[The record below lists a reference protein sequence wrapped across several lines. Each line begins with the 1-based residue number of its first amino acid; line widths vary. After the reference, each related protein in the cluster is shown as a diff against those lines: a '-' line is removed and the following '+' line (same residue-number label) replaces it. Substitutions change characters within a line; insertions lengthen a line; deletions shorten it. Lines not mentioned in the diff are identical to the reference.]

1 MSALKVFIVED
12 NKWYGEILMHH
23 LSLNPDFEIHL
34 FEDAASCISNLNLN
48 PDVITIDFTLP
59 DMNGEELLEKIKQ
72 INPTLPIIFISA
84 QENIATAVNLI
95 KKGVS
100 NYIVKDDHTKDL
112 LWNELL
118 KIQELNN
125 LKDKVDSLE
134 SQLETNYNIKD
145 TIIGESK
152 STKRTHELIEKAIN
166 SSINVF
172 ITGETGTGK
181 ELVAKAIHYN
191 GKLRKK
197 PFIAINMAA
206 IPRDLIE
213 SELFGHEKGSFT
225 GATSRKK
232 GKFEEANGGTL
243 FLDEIAELDFNV
255 QSKLLRVLQE
265 REFNRI
271 GSNEMIKLNIH
282 LIVATN
288 KDIIQE
294 VRDGNFREDLYYRM
308 IGLPINLP
316 PLRERENDILILTK
330 HFLNEYNTQNKKNK
344 KTLTQKA
351 KQKLLSYN
359 YPGNIRELKSIID
372 LACIMSDTNEIK
384 EEDITFQSLNNKD
397 LLSTSDLTLREYT
410 NNIIQY
416 TLNNTNKNVIE
427 TAKKLDIGKSKIY
440 NLINSGDIKV

>member
-1 MSALKVFIVED
+1 MNALKVFIVEG
-12 NKWYGEILMHH
+12 NKRDGEILIRH
-23 LSLNPDFEIHL
+23 LSLNPDFEIRL
-34 FEDAASCISNLNLN
+34 FEDATSCISNLNLN
-48 PDVITIDFTLP
+48 PDVIIIDFTFP
-59 DMNGEELLEKIKQ
+59 DMDGELIVDKFKQ
-72 INPTLPIIFISA
+72 IKPTLPIIFISD
-84 QENIATAVNLI
+84 QKNIAIAIKLI

-100 NYIVKDDHTKDL
+100 NYIVKDDYTKDL
-112 LWNELL
+112 VWNDLL
-118 KIQELNN
+118 EIKELNS
-125 LKDKVDSLE
+125 LKNQVDSLK
-134 SQLETNYNIKD
+134 SQLETNYTIKD
-145 TIIGESK
+145 SIIGESK

-166 SSINVF
+166 SSINIF

-191 GKLRKK
+191 GKLSKK

-206 IPRDLIE
+206 IPKDLVE

-225 GATSRKK
+225 GATTRKK

-243 FLDEIAELDFNV
+243 FLDEIAELDYNV

-271 GSNEMIKLNIH
+271 GSNEMIKLKIH

-288 KDIIQE
+288 KNIVKEIKE
-294 VRDGNFREDLYYRM
+294 GNFREDLYYRM
-308 IGLPINLP
+308 IGLPIHLP
-316 PLRERENDILILTK
+316 PLRERENDILFLTK
-330 HFLNEYNTQNKKNK
+330 HFLKEYNNTNKKNK
-344 KTLTQKA
+344 KTLTEKA
-351 KQKLLSYN
+351 KQKLIDYN

-372 LACIMSDTNEIK
+372 LACVMSDSNEIK
-384 EEDITFQSLNNKD
+384 DEDITFTSLNNKD
-397 LLSTSDLTLREYT
+397 LLSISDVTLREYT

-440 NLINSGDIKV
+440 NLINSGEIKV

>member
-1 MSALKVFIVED
+1 VWND
-12 NKWYGEILMHH
+12 
-23 LSLNPDFEIHL
+23 
-34 FEDAASCISNLNLN
+34 
-48 PDVITIDFTLP
+48 
-59 DMNGEELLEKIKQ
+59 LLEIK
-72 INPTLPIIFISA
+72 
-84 QENIATAVNLI
+84 
-95 KKGVS
+95 
-100 NYIVKDDHTKDL
+100 
-112 LWNELL
+112 
-118 KIQELNN
+118 ELNS
-125 LKDKVDSLE
+125 LKNQVDSLK
-134 SQLETNYNIKD
+134 SQLETNYTIKD

-152 STKRTHELIEKAIN
+152 STNRTHELIEKAIN

-191 GKLRKK
+191 GKLSKK

-206 IPRDLIE
+206 IPKDLVE

-225 GATSRKK
+225 GATTRKK

-288 KDIIQE
+288 KNIVKEIKE
-294 VRDGNFREDLYYRM
+294 GNFREDLYYRM
-308 IGLPINLP
+308 IGLPIHLP
-316 PLRERENDILILTK
+316 PLRERENDILFLTK
-330 HFLNEYNTQNKKNK
+330 HFLKEYNNTNKKNK
-344 KTLTQKA
+344 KTLTEKA
-351 KQKLLSYN
+351 KQKLIDYN

-372 LACIMSDTNEIK
+372 LACVMSDSNEIK
-384 EEDITFQSLNNKD
+384 DEDITFTSLNNKD
-397 LLSTSDLTLREYT
+397 LLSISDVTLREYT

-440 NLINSGDIKV
+440 NLINSGEIKV

>member
-1 MSALKVFIVED
+1 MSGLKVFIVED
-12 NKWYGEILMHH
+12 NKWYGEILSHH

-34 FEDAASCISNLNLN
+34 FEDAASCISNLNLK

-134 SQLETNYNIKD
+134 SKLETNYNLKD

-191 GKLRKK
+191 GKLSKK

-206 IPRDLIE
+206 IPRDLVE

-225 GATSRKK
+225 GATTRKK

-288 KDIIQE
+288 KDIVKE

-330 HFLNEYNTQNKKNK
+330 HFLNEYNTKNKKNK
-344 KTLTQKA
+344 KILTEKA
-351 KQKLLSYN
+351 KQKLIHYN

-384 EEDITFQSLNNKD
+384 EEDITFSSLNNKD
-397 LLSTSDLTLREYT
+397 LLSTADLTLREYT

>member
-12 NKWYGEILMHH
+12 NKWYGEILSHH

-34 FEDAASCISNLNLN
+34 FEDGASCISNLNLN
-48 PDVITIDFTLP
+48 PDVITIDLTLP
-59 DMNGEELLEKIKQ
+59 DMNGEELFEKIKQ
-72 INPTLPIIFISA
+72 INPTLPVIFISA
-84 QENIATAVNLI
+84 QENISTAINLI

-100 NYIVKDDHTKDL
+100 NYIIKDDHTKDL
-112 LWNELL
+112 LWNDLL
-118 KIQELNN
+118 KIQEINN
-125 LKDKVDSLE
+125 LKTKVDSLQN
-134 SQLETNYNIKD
+134 QLKSNFNLRD
-145 TIIGESK
+145 VLIGESK
-152 STKRTHELIEKAIN
+152 ANKRTHELIEKAIN

-181 ELVAKAIHYN
+181 ELVAKAIHFN
-191 GKLRKK
+191 GKLSKK

-206 IPRDLIE
+206 IPKDLVE

-265 REFNRI
+265 REFTRI

-288 KDIIQE
+288 KNIVQE

-330 HFLNEYNTQNKKNK
+330 HFLNEYNIQNKKNK
-344 KTLTQKA
+344 KTLSEKA
-351 KQKLLSYN
+351 KQKLIHYK

-372 LACIMSDTNEIK
+372 LACVMSDTNEIK
-384 EEDITFQSLNNKD
+384 EEDITFSSLNNKD
-397 LLSTSDLTLREYT
+397 LLSTSNLTLREYT

>member
-59 DMNGEELLEKIKQ
+59 DMNGEELLEKIKK

-84 QENIATAVNLI
+84 QENISTAVNLI

>member
-1 MSALKVFIVED
+1 MSVLKVFIVED
-12 NKWYGEILMHH
+12 NKWYSEILRHH

-34 FEDAASCISNLNLN
+34 FEDATSCISNLNLN

-72 INPTLPIIFISA
+72 INPTLPILFISA

-134 SQLETNYNIKD
+134 SQLVSNYNIKD

-181 ELVAKAIHYN
+181 ELVAKAIHFN
-191 GKLRKK
+191 GKLSKK

-206 IPRDLIE
+206 IPRDLVE

-225 GATSRKK
+225 GATTRKK

-271 GSNEMIKLNIH
+271 GSNEIIKLNIH

-330 HFLNEYNTQNKKNK
+330 HFLNEYNTKNKKNK
-344 KTLTQKA
+344 KTLTEKA
-351 KQKLLSYN
+351 KQKLIHYN
-359 YPGNIRELKSIID
+359 YPGNIRELKSIVD
-372 LACIMSDTNEIK
+372 LACVMSDTNEIK
-384 EEDITFQSLNNKD
+384 DEDITFSSLNNKD
-397 LLSTSDLTLREYT
+397 LLSISDVTLREYT